1 MPPKLNGGSP
11 KIALERLVRKLTV
24 SNGQCGHPL
33 RSRPNKT
40 LACRQ
45 SRPPLRRTWAGTYGL
60 GGRLF
65 LHTSGIARVGSYDLS
80 ISWLCYWLVVALS
93 RYFRVSR
100 FIIYRS
106 FIHSNSG
113 RTTDNPQ
120 AGRTLRPLGFHTPQH
135 FDVSRSRA
143 HTGLRATLF
152 GRAHGCHPQEALS
165 HMKLVSSVQLS
176 SRERKRSWITE
187 ESTSPHRNWAHEG
200 PVSENLRRDGCNFR
214 VPLTVEFLGFRV

>member
-80 ISWLCYWLVVALS
+80 ISWLCFWLVVAQSVPGFVTFHSRISFHHLS
-93 RYFRVSR
+93 VFHPLELRQNDRQSP
-100 FIIYRS
+100 
-106 FIHSNSG
+106 G
-113 RTTDNPQ
+113 RTDTPSTRIPHP
-120 AGRTLRPLGFHTPQH
+120 ATLRCVKVSGPHWATCHTFRESTWLPPTRGVEPH
-135 FDVSRSRA
+135 ETCLISPTELTSYGNDRGSLKKALR
-143 HTGLRATLF
+143 HTETGLMKVQCRKTFGGMVATF
-152 GRAHGCHPQEALS
+152 GFP
-165 HMKLVSSVQLS
+165 
-176 SRERKRSWITE
+176 
-187 ESTSPHRNWAHEG
+187 
-200 PVSENLRRDGCNFR
+200 
-214 VPLTVEFLGFRV
+214 